1 MALKGSKNDRHEIR
15 NALDRKLWA
24 GNVNDAVIYL
34 KNLDHKFIKNTQH
47 LEDAIEYLERKQPY
61 IPCYALMSSLDYR
74 NSSNPVE
81 KANNLLVA
89 ERQKNNGMSWL
100 YNGSGA
106 LAVISA
112 LLYNR
117 ELRSWLI
124 HHEIPFAIP
133 TNLSLQEAA

>member
-1 MALKGSKNDRHEIR
+1 MTALLSIALKGSKNDRHEIR

-74 NSSNPVE
+74 NSSN
-81 KANNLLVA
+81 
-89 ERQKNNGMSWL
+89 QKRL
-100 YNGSGA
+100 
-106 LAVISA
+106 
-112 LLYNR
+112 
-117 ELRSWLI
+117 
-124 HHEIPFAIP
+124 
-133 TNLSLQEAA
+133 

>member
-81 KANNLLVA
+81 KANDLLVA
-89 ERQKNNGMSWL
+89 ERQKNNGMSL
-100 YNGSGA
+100 S
-106 LAVISA
+106 
-112 LLYNR
+112 
-117 ELRSWLI
+117 LI
-124 HHEIPFAIP
+124 HI
-133 TNLSLQEAA
+133 

>member
-61 IPCYALMSSLDYR
+61 IPCYALMSSL
-74 NSSNPVE
+74 
-81 KANNLLVA
+81 
-89 ERQKNNGMSWL
+89 
-100 YNGSGA
+100 
-106 LAVISA
+106 VISA

>member
-81 KANNLLVA
+81 KANDLLVA

-133 TNLSLQEAA
+133 TSLSLQEAA